1 MKITL
6 RLRMVNVMGDA
17 GCWLLLGLSL
27 LPVFGLGSQDN
38 GPVIRINKVQHQLL
52 RVGLAEPVA
61 LPCLFLL
68 QPSASLGPNEPPD
81 PPRIKWSKVQSA
93 SGQKE
98 DVPILVAKDNV
109 VKVVKAYEGRVSLPG
124 YPSNRYNATLVIG
137 AVRASDA
144 GLYRCEVVAGIDDE
158 QDLLPLEV
166 TGVVFHYRAAS
177 NRYALTF
184 PEAQRTCRENS
195 AVIASPR
202 HLQAA
207 FEDGYDNCDAGWLA
221 DQTVR
226 YPITLSRP
234 GCYGDRSRLPGIR
247 SYGEREASEAYD
259 VYCYAR
265 ELQGKVFY
273 VSTAG
278 RLTSQGARKHCQS
291 QGASLAT
298 TGQLYLA
305 WRDGLDQCDPGWL
318 ADGSVRY
325 PIRTPRKKC
334 GGDEPGVR
342 TVYQFPN
349 RTGFPGPAAK
359 FDAYCYKVG
368 QQPSPS
374 QKKPDELSPEKTE
387 SSLDRG
393 QPEQDLDGLEPAG
406 PDPLGIDNI
415 LVEHAEEQLPLAQ
428 NELIP
433 KERKDPSVSG
443 DSREITR
450 DRYSLQHK
458 LLGPVLS
465 EDEQLQL
472 VTAGPAGKD
481 PEPPQVG
488 SERAAATVAPVLE
501 GAGVLAETVSPK
513 PSSVSFPA
521 GPGEDQSLNMVDQA
535 PVQGVSSDQGAHEPL
550 GFTTGHWEETPGPSQ
565 LSSVERDAPAL
576 GETTDAFQP
585 TWHGGITQGPL
596 SADLQPP
603 SQSPAPEL
611 PQEHAAS
618 TVAQDDLGLSS
629 AANKPEQLSAATLDE
644 PSHLSHGSE
653 STKQSVS
660 SGLNGRY
667 FQLQREGQAQGMDG
681 NALGGVTPA
690 PGMAWEMTGPADNAV
705 EIFPASKPTAKAHAR
720 DRAYPFSN
728 EVDGQAE
735 GQASHKRRG
744 STHQGHPQTE
754 TAPAPPSPS
763 APDQKKNPQW
773 TLRLTLPLPQHSRW
787 APTDQPPASNSPWA
801 ARAANTIGVGESLMG
816 TRGAA
821 ETAARTEEGRWDW
834 SSKSTPMLAEPT
846 PAASGLSLRPAGTLT
861 PGDTLSPLEEA
872 ALNPPLP
879 SSSVR
884 GDYPQ
889 AGGLGLPSPG
899 EDVEDFSGEVT
910 SSEEGA
916 TPIPLLPALPRAH
929 LHALLPTHAE
939 DLGAPP
945 STHPHPGG
953 SEGSGAAEFS
963 FPERK
968 GKAATFTERFISL
981 PGRTGSPPASTE
993 SSGSKD
999 PRERAGT
1006 DAHRA
1011 LGLESLDEPPGLE
1024 ETLPGPAWE
1033 LRDERAEDGQA
1044 ELQGEGAVTH
1054 PAEEIPAPAPARS
1067 DPWVAPAEF
1076 PARDSE
1082 PASRESATQPSPAW
1096 AMTASQPQPRELE
1109 GEGEDM
1115 NLAAALSGDGSAEHT
1130 VGPPTLPF
1138 GTTQTT
1144 ALDPYK
1150 PAGTNWPVTRRG
1162 QMAAGAISLLQPSL
1176 TITEPAHSFAPG
1188 PTLPGTVANRAPVAG
1203 PAQAAVAMTRLPGA
1217 MGLESSPSAPAAAR
1231 HTEPNAE
1238 DVLGEAKREEP
1249 PTPWGSAA
1257 GQPQLEQRTR
1267 VSTGPQDPLPS
1278 LPTDLSPLVPG
1289 SREEGVLEPPLH
1301 ASQAFKVPKAELDRF
1316 ILQPVIDTAQ
1326 EGILAEVPGLSLVDR
1341 EADSGS
1347 GEEQV
1352 LPFAGEE
1359 SLTWIG
1365 ESKASTLAQANPCET
1380 NPCLHGGTCQANGTV
1395 YSCSCDQGFTGENCE
1410 IDIDDCLSSPCQNGG
1425 TCIDDIN
1432 SFVCLCLPSYGESLC
1447 EKDTEGCD
1455 HGWHKFQ
1462 GHCYR
1467 YFAHRRSWEDAE
1479 RDCRQRAGHLASI
1492 HSPEEHGFI
1501 NSFGHENTWIGLND
1515 RIVEQDFQWTDNT
1528 GLQYENW
1535 RENQPD
1541 NFFAGGEDC
1550 VVLVSHEI
1558 GKWND
1563 VPCNYN
1569 LPYICK
1575 KGTVLCGPP
1584 PAVENAFPI
1593 GKQKEKY
1600 TIHSTVR
1607 YQCGDGFTQ
1616 RHVPTIKCHSNGKWD
1631 RPKIL
1636 CTKPRRSH
1644 RTRRHHRHHHNHP
1657 RHHHNSRKERRKHRK
1672 QLHLDWMEEGN
1683 YF

>member
-1 MKITL
+1 
-6 RLRMVNVMGDA
+6 MVSVMGEA

-27 LPVFGLGSQDN
+27 LPVFGLGAQDN
-38 GPVIRINKVQHQLL
+38 GQVIRINKVQHQPL

-81 PPRIKWSKVQSA
+81 PPRIKWSKVQAA

-98 DVPILVAKDNV
+98 EVPVLVAKDNV

-137 AVRASDA
+137 AARASDA

-166 TGVVFHYRAAS
+166 TGVVFHYRPAS
-177 NRYALTF
+177 NRYMLTF

-207 FEDGYDNCDAGWLA
+207 FADGYDNCDAGWLA

-234 GCYGDRSRLPGIR
+234 GCYGDRSSLPGIR
-247 SYGEREASEAYD
+247 SYGEREADEAYD

-273 VSTAG
+273 VSTPG

-291 QGASLAT
+291 RGASLAT

-349 RTGFPGPAAK
+349 RTGFPDPAST
-359 FDAYCYKVG
+359 FDAYCYKAG

-374 QKKPDELSPEKTE
+374 RKKPDELRAEETE
-387 SSLDRG
+387 SSLGRG
-393 QPEQDLDGLEPAG
+393 QPEQDLDGLEPVG
-406 PDPLGIDNI
+406 PDPLDTDNV
-415 LVEHAEEQLPLAQ
+415 LGEHAEEPL
-428 NELIP
+428 LLP
-433 KERKDPSVSG
+433 KEREGPSVSG
-443 DSREITR
+443 DPTR
-450 DRYSLQHK
+450 DRHSLRHK
-458 LLGPVLS
+458 LPGSVLT

-472 VTAGPAGKD
+472 VTASPAGKD
-481 PEPPQVG
+481 PEPSQVG
-488 SERAAATVAPVLE
+488 SERAAAPGAPLLD
-501 GAGVLAETVSPK
+501 GAENVSPK
-513 PSSVSFPA
+513 PSAASFPA
-521 GPGEDQSLNMVDQA
+521 GPGEDQALNTVDQTPA
-535 PVQGVSSDQGAHEPL
+535 HGASSEQGAREPL
-550 GFTTGHWEETPGPSQ
+550 GFSTRRWE
-565 LSSVERDAPAL
+565 
-576 GETTDAFQP
+576 ETTDAFQP
-585 TWHGGITQGPL
+585 TWHGGILQGPL
-596 SADLQPP
+596 SADPQPP
-603 SQSPAPEL
+603 SESPAPEL
-611 PQEHAAS
+611 PRERVTSA
-618 TVAQDDLGLSS
+618 VAQDSMGASPTASKPEQPSS
-629 AANKPEQLSAATLDE
+629 AAPDE
-644 PSHLSHGSE
+644 PHHLPPGPE
-653 STKQSVS
+653 STKKSVS

-667 FQLQREGQAQGMDG
+667 FQLQREGPAQGMDG
-681 NALGGVTPA
+681 NAWGGITPA
-690 PGMAWEMTGPADNAV
+690 PGLAREMKGPADNAV
-705 EIFPASKPTAKAHAR
+705 EILPAAKPTAKAHAGEG
-720 DRAYPFSN
+720 AYPLSN

-735 GQASHKRRG
+735 GQAGYKRMG
-744 STHQGHPQTE
+744 STHQGHPQMG

-763 APDQKKNPQW
+763 TPDQKEQPQW
-773 TLRLTLPLPQHSRW
+773 TLRLTPPLPQHSRW
-787 APTDQPPASNSPWA
+787 APTDQPPASNSPWVGRVA
-801 ARAANTIGVGESLMG
+801 GTIGVGESLMG
-816 TRGAA
+816 TRGVA
-821 ETAARTEEGRWDW
+821 ETTASAEEGRRDR
-834 SSKSTPMLAEPT
+834 SSERTPVLADPT
-846 PAASGLSLRPAGTLT
+846 PAACGLTLHQAGTLT
-861 PGDTLSPLEEA
+861 SGDALRPLEEA
-872 ALNPPLP
+872 AFDPPLP

-889 AGGLGLPSPG
+889 AGGLGLPAPG
-899 EDVEDFSGEVT
+899 EDAEDSSGEVT

-929 LHALLPTHAE
+929 LHALLPPHAE
-939 DLGAPP
+939 DPGAPP
-945 STHPHPGG
+945 SAHPHPGG
-953 SEGSGAAEFS
+953 SEGSGAAEYGFPERTGKAVS
-963 FPERK
+963 FPERFSSV
-968 GKAATFTERFISL
+968 A
-981 PGRTGSPPASTE
+981 GRAGSPPASPE
-993 SSGSKD
+993 RSGSRD

-1011 LGLESLDEPPGLE
+1011 LGLESLDEPLG
-1024 ETLPGPAWE
+1024 TSLPGPAWE
-1033 LRDERAEDGQA
+1033 LRDEHAEDG
-1044 ELQGEGAVTH
+1044 QGEGAVTH
-1054 PAEEIPAPAPARS
+1054 PAEEIPSPAPARS
-1067 DPWVAPAEF
+1067 DPRVAPTEF
-1076 PARDSE
+1076 PARHSE
-1082 PASRESATQPSPAW
+1082 PASREPATQPSPAW
-1096 AMTASQPQPRELE
+1096 AMAAGQPQPREPE
-1109 GEGEDM
+1109 EEGEDM
-1115 NLAAALSGDGSAEHT
+1115 NLAAALSGDGSAEQT
-1130 VGPPTLPF
+1130 LGPPTLPF

-1144 ALDPYK
+1144 ALGPYK
-1150 PAGTNWPVTRRG
+1150 PAGTNWPVTRSG
-1162 QMAAGAISLLQPSL
+1162 QMAAGAVSLLQPL
-1176 TITEPAHSFAPG
+1176 LAITEPAHSPAPG
-1188 PTLPGTVANRAPVAG
+1188 PTLPCAVANQAPAAG
-1203 PAQAAVAMTRLPGA
+1203 PAQAAVTMTGLPGA
-1217 MGLESSPSAPAAAR
+1217 PSATGLESSPSAPAAASR
-1231 HTEPNAE
+1231 TEPSAE
-1238 DVLGEAKREEP
+1238 DVWGEAKREEP

-1257 GQPQLEQRTR
+1257 GPPQLEQRVR
-1267 VSTGPQDPLPS
+1267 ARAGPQDPLPS
-1278 LPTDLSPLVPG
+1278 LPTDLSPLIPG
-1289 SREEGVLEPPLH
+1289 SQEEGVLEPPVD
-1301 ASQAFKVPKAELDRF
+1301 ASQAVEVPTVELDRF
-1316 ILQPVIDTAQ
+1316 ILQPVIDMAQ
-1326 EGILAEVPGLSLVDR
+1326 EGILAEAPGLSL
-1341 EADSGS
+1341 ADSGS
-1347 GEEQV
+1347 GEEHV
-1352 LPFAGEE
+1352 LPFEGEKE
-1359 SLTWIG
+1359 SPAWMG
-1365 ESKASTLAQANPCET
+1365 ESNASTLAQADPCQT
-1380 NPCLHGGTCQANGTV
+1380 NPCLHGGTCQSNGTV

-1425 TCIDDIN
+1425 TCIDEVN
-1432 SFVCLCLPSYGESLC
+1432 SFVCLCLPSYGDSLC

-1479 RDCRQRAGHLASI
+1479 RDCRRRAGHLASI

-1584 PAVENAFPI
+1584 PAVENAFPV

-1600 TIHSTVR
+1600 SIHSTVR
-1607 YQCGDGFTQ
+1607 YQCEGGFTQ

-1631 RPKIL
+1631 RPKLL
-1636 CTKPRRSH
+1636 CTKQGPTEPGATTTATITARATTTPPARRGENTGSSSSWTGW
-1644 RTRRHHRHHHNHP
+1644 RKATT
-1657 RHHHNSRKERRKHRK
+1657 SRG
-1672 QLHLDWMEEGN
+1672 W
-1683 YF
+1683 

>member
-1 MKITL
+1 
-6 RLRMVNVMGDA
+6 MVHGMGDA

-27 LPVFGLGSQDN
+27 LPLFGLGSQDN
-38 GPVIRINKVQHQLL
+38 GKVIRINKVQHQPL

-81 PPRIKWSKVQSA
+81 PLRIKWSKVQAA

-98 DVPILVAKDNV
+98 DAPVLVAKDNV

-124 YPSNRYNATLVIG
+124 YPSNRYNATLVIS
-137 AVRASDA
+137 AARASDA
-144 GLYRCEVVAGIDDE
+144 GLYRCEVVAGVDDE

-184 PEAQRTCRENS
+184 PEAQHTCRENS

-234 GCYGDRSRLPGIR
+234 GCYGDRSSLPGIR

-265 ELQGKVFY
+265 ELRGKVFY
-273 VSTAG
+273 VSTPG

-291 QGASLAT
+291 RGASLAT

-349 RTGFPGPAAK
+349 RTGFPDPASK
-359 FDAYCYKVG
+359 FDAYCYKAG

-374 QKKPDELSPEKTE
+374 QKKPDELRPEKTE
-387 SSLDRG
+387 SSLDRW
-393 QPEQDLDGLEPAG
+393 QPEQGLDGLEPAG
-406 PDPLGIDNI
+406 PDPLGIDNV
-415 LVEHAEEQLPLAQ
+415 LVEHAEEQLPLAR

-433 KERKDPSVSG
+433 KERKDPSMSG
-443 DSREITR
+443 DSGEITR
-450 DRYSLQHK
+450 DGYNLRHK
-458 LLGPVLS
+458 LLGPVLR

-472 VTAGPAGKD
+472 VTASPA
-481 PEPPQVG
+481 PQGG
-488 SERAAATVAPVLE
+488 SERAAATAAPAPE
-501 GAGVLAETVSPK
+501 GAGVLADTVSPK

-535 PVQGVSSDQGAHEPL
+535 PVHGVSSDQGAHESL
-550 GFTTGHWEETPGPSQ
+550 GFTKGRWKETPGPSQ
-565 LSSVERDAPAL
+565 PPSEERDAPAL
-576 GETTDAFQP
+576 GETIDAFQP
-585 TWHGGITQGPL
+585 AWRTGITPGPL
-596 SADLQPP
+596 PA
-603 SQSPAPEL
+603 SQRPAPEL
-611 PQEHAAS
+611 PQEGVPSTAAQGS
-618 TVAQDDLGLSS
+618 MGASS
-629 AANKPEQLSAATLDE
+629 AANKPKQLSPAGPDE
-644 PSHLSHGSE
+644 PSHLPHSPE
-653 STKQSVS
+653 STKRSVS

-667 FQLQREGQAQGMDG
+667 FQLQHEGVDG
-681 NALGGVTPA
+681 NALGGLTPT
-690 PGMAWEMTGPADNAV
+690 PGLAQERKGRVDNAV
-705 EIFPASKPTAKAHAR
+705 EILPTAKAHAGEG
-720 DRAYPFSN
+720 AYPLSN

-735 GQASHKRRG
+735 GQVGYKQRG
-744 STHQGHPQTE
+744 SAHPWHPQTG
-754 TAPAPPSPS
+754 TTPAPPSPS
-763 APDQKKNPQW
+763 APSQKEQPQW
-773 TLRLTLPLPQHSRW
+773 ILLLTPPLSQHSRG
-787 APTDQPPASNSPWA
+787 APTDQSPSSNSPWA
-801 ARAANTIGVGESLMG
+801 GQAIDTSGMGESLMG

-821 ETAARTEEGRWDW
+821 ETAASAEEGRQDW
-834 SSKSTPMLAEPT
+834 SSDSTPMLAAT
-846 PAASGLSLRPAGTLT
+846 GLSLRPAGTLT
-861 PGDTLSPLEEA
+861 PGDALSPLEEA
-872 ALNPPLP
+872 ALDPPLP

-889 AGGLGLPSPG
+889 AGGLGLPPPE
-899 EDVEDFSGEVT
+899 EDAEDSSGEVT

-916 TPIPLLPALPRAH
+916 TPIPLLSALPRAH
-929 LHALLPTHAE
+929 LHALLPPQAE
-939 DLGAPP
+939 EPGAPP
-945 STHPHPGG
+945 SAHPQAGG
-953 SEGSGAAEFS
+953 SEGSGAAEYS
-963 FPERK
+963 FPETK
-968 GKAATFTERFISL
+968 GKAVSFAERFISL
-981 PGRTGSPPASTE
+981 AGRAGSPAASTE

-1006 DAHRA
+1006 GAHRA
-1011 LGLESLDEPPGLE
+1011 LGLESLDEPAGTE
-1024 ETLPGPAWE
+1024 QTLPGPAWE
-1033 LRDERAEDGQA
+1033 LRDKQA
-1044 ELQGEGAVTH
+1044 ELQGEGAVTRA
-1054 PAEEIPAPAPARS
+1054 AEGIPSPEPTRS
-1067 DPWVAPAEF
+1067 DPWVAPA
-1076 PARDSE
+1076 RHSE
-1082 PASRESATQPSPAW
+1082 PASRKPATQPSPAW
-1096 AMTASQPQPRELE
+1096 AVATGEPRPQELE
-1109 GEGEDM
+1109 GEGEDVS
-1115 NLAAALSGDGSAEHT
+1115 LAAALSGDGSAEQT
-1130 VGPPTLPF
+1130 GGPPTLPF
-1138 GTTQTT
+1138 GTTQTM
-1144 ALDPYK
+1144 ALGPYE
-1150 PAGTNWPVTRRG
+1150 PAGTNWPVTRSG
-1162 QMAAGAISLLQPSL
+1162 QMAAAAAISLLQPSL
-1176 TITEPAHSFAPG
+1176 AITEPARSPAAG
-1188 PTLPGTVANRAPVAG
+1188 PRAPAAG
-1203 PAQAAVAMTRLPGA
+1203 PAQAAVTVTGLAGA
-1217 MGLESSPSAPAAAR
+1217 TSATGLENAPSAPAAAS
-1231 HTEPNAE
+1231 HTEPSAG
-1238 DVLGEAKREEP
+1238 DVSGEAKREEP

-1257 GQPQLEQRTR
+1257 GPPQLEQRPR
-1267 VSTGPQDPLPS
+1267 VSTSPQGPLPR
-1278 LPTDLSPLVPG
+1278 LPTDPSPLVAG
-1289 SREEGVLEPPLH
+1289 SREEGVLEPAVH
-1301 ASQAFKVPKAELDRF
+1301 TSQAFEAPQAELDRF
-1316 ILQPVIDTAQ
+1316 VLQPVIDEAQ
-1326 EGILAEVPGLSLVDR
+1326 GLLLVDR

-1352 LPFAGEE
+1352 LPFVGEKE
-1359 SLTWIG
+1359 SPAWSG
-1365 ESKASTLAQANPCET
+1365 EGKASTPAQADPCET
-1380 NPCLHGGTCQANGTV
+1380 NPCLHGGTCQSNGTV

-1425 TCIDDIN
+1425 TCIDEIN
-1432 SFVCLCLPSYGESLC
+1432 SFVCLCLPSYGDSLC

-1455 HGWHKFQ
+1455 RGWHKFQ

-1479 RDCRQRAGHLASI
+1479 RDCRRRAGHLASI

-1584 PAVENAFPI
+1584 PAVENAFPV

-1600 TIHSTVR
+1600 SIHSAVR
-1607 YQCGDGFTQ
+1607 YQCKEGFTQ
-1616 RHVPTIKCHSNGKWD
+1616 RHVPTIKCHSSGKWD
-1631 RPKIL
+1631 RPKLL
-1636 CTKPRRSH
+1636 CTKQGPTEPGATTTATTATRATTTTPARSGENTGSSSSWTGW
-1644 RTRRHHRHHHNHP
+1644 RTGTT
-1657 RHHHNSRKERRKHRK
+1657 SRG
-1672 QLHLDWMEEGN
+1672 W
-1683 YF
+1683 